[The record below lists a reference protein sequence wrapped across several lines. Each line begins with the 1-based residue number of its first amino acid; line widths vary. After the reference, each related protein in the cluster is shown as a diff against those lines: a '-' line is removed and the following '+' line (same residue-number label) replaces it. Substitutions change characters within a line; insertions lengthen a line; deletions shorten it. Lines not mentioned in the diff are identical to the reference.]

1 MEFHF
6 VSQFERRCY
15 MCKWDIPL
23 SWEKPRATLY
33 PEVTSQYTARQNK
46 IILCNPSL
54 YIREILHI
62 SCICKKIKPEIR
74 LTQE

>member
-23 SWEKPRATLY
+23 LWEKPRATLY

-46 IILCNPSL
+46 IIL
-54 YIREILHI
+54 
-62 SCICKKIKPEIR
+62 
-74 LTQE
+74 